1 MIVTR
6 RQLPSLAAALLA
18 ATASLAAFVTPASAA
33 AKVQRIVSPGG
44 IEAWFVQDATVP
56 LVSMEYAFAGGS
68 SQDPA
73 DKPGTGSFAANM
85 LDEGA
90 ADLDSKTFHERLER
104 RAIEMSFS
112 VTRDHLRGSMRMLK
126 ENSDEAFDL
135 LRLALTSARF
145 DSEPLERVRAQ
156 MVSSARRETTNP
168 VSIAGRKFW
177 EQAYGTHP
185 YARAPN
191 GTLESLPAIQAADLK
206 DYARRVIAKDTL
218 KVAVVGDI
226 TPEALGK
233 LLDST
238 FGALPAKAELVPVPM
253 VEAAKP
259 PKHTSAIV
267 DVPQTSVNFGG
278 PGVARNDP
286 DFMAAYIVN
295 HILGGG
301 TLSTRLYKEV
311 REKRGL
317 VYSVSQSLI
326 WLKKSS
332 LFAGSTATRA
342 DKAKETLDTIA
353 SEIARMGNEG
363 PTQKELDEAKSYL
376 KGSQMLA
383 LDTSSKF
390 ATALLQ
396 YQIDDLG
403 IDYIE
408 KRNAIV
414 DAVTLEDTKRVAK
427 RIWGQGL
434 LSVSVGRAAQAA
446 TEPPVTNTAPKAN

>member
-6 RQLPSLAAALLA
+6 RQLPALAAAFLAAATSLAAM
-18 ATASLAAFVTPASAA
+18 TPASAA
-33 AKVQRIVSPGG
+33 AKVQRVISPGG

-56 LVSMEYAFAGGS
+56 LVAMEYAFAGGS

-73 DKPGTGSFAANM
+73 DKPGTGSLTANM

-104 RAIEMSFS
+104 RAIEMNFS

-126 ENSDEAFDL
+126 EHSDEAFGL
-135 LRLALTSARF
+135 LKLALTSARF

-156 MVSSARRETTNP
+156 MLSSARRESTNP

-191 GTLESLPAIQAADLK
+191 GTLESLPMIQATDLK
-206 DYARRVIAKDTL
+206 DYAKRVIAKDTL
-218 KVAVVGDI
+218 KIAVVGDI
-226 TPEALGK
+226 TPEALGR

-238 FGALPAKAELVPVPM
+238 FGALPAKADLVPVPM

-317 VYSVSQSLI
+317 VYSVSESLL
-326 WLKKSS
+326 WMKKSS

-342 DKAKETLDTIA
+342 DKAKETLDTIT
-353 SEIARMGNEG
+353 SEIARMGSEG
-363 PTQKELDEAKSYL
+363 PTQQELDEAKSYL

-396 YQIDDLG
+396 YQTDELG

-446 TEPPVTNTAPKAN
+446 TEPATSTAPKAN

>member
-6 RQLPSLAAALLA
+6 RHLPRIAAAVIVGA
-18 ATASLAAFVTPASAA
+18 ASLAAFAAPASAA
-33 AKVQRIVSPGG
+33 AKVQRVISPGG

-56 LVSMEYAFAGGS
+56 LVAMEYSFAGGS

-73 DKPGTGSFAANM
+73 DKPGVGSFTANM

-90 ADLDSKTFHERLER
+90 ADLDSREFHERLER
-104 RAIEMSFS
+104 RAIEMSFTA
-112 VTRDHLRGSMRMLK
+112 TRDYLRGSMRMLK
-126 ENSDEAFDL
+126 DHRDEAFGL
-135 LRLALTSARF
+135 LKLALTSARF
-145 DSEPLERVRAQ
+145 DAEPLERVRSQ
-156 MVSSARRETTNP
+156 MVSNARRETTNP

-185 YARAPN
+185 YARPPN
-191 GTLESLPAIQAADLK
+191 GTVESLPAIQAADLK
-206 DYARRVIAKDTL
+206 DYARVLAKDTL
-218 KVAVVGDI
+218 KIAVVGDI
-226 TPEALGK
+226 DADTLGK
-233 LLDST
+233 LLDTT
-238 FGALPAKAELVPVPM
+238 FGALPATANLTAVAE

-259 PKHTSAIV
+259 PQRSSV
-267 DVPQTSVNFGG
+267 VLDVPQTSINFGG
-278 PGVARNDP
+278 PGIARNDP

-326 WLKKSS
+326 WMKKSS
-332 LFAGSTATRA
+332 LFAGATATRA
-342 DKAKETLDTIA
+342 DKAGETLETIA
-353 SEIARMGNEG
+353 AEIARMGNEG
-363 PTQKELDEAKSYL
+363 PTQKELDEAKSFL

-383 LDTSSKF
+383 LDTSSNF

-396 YQIDDLG
+396 YQNDNLG

-414 DAVTLEDTKRVAK
+414 DAVTLDAAKRVAK

-434 LSVSVGRAAQAA
+434 LSVSVGRAPQASA
-446 TEPPVTNTAPKAN
+446 EPAKK

>member
-1 MIVTR
+1 MMITR
-6 RQLPSLAAALLA
+6 RHLPRLAAAFLV

-33 AKVQRIVSPGG
+33 AKVQRVVSPGG

-56 LVSMEYAFAGGS
+56 LVAMEYAFVGGS

-73 DKPGTGSFAANM
+73 DKPGVGSFTANM

-90 ADLDSKTFHERLER
+90 ADLDSKAFHERLER
-104 RAIEMSFS
+104 RAIEMRFS
-112 VTRDHLRGSMRMLK
+112 VTRDYLRGSMRTLR
-126 ENSDEAFDL
+126 ENSGEAFGL
-135 LRLALTSARF
+135 LKLALTSARF

-156 MVSSARRETTNP
+156 MLSNARRETTNP

-185 YARAPN
+185 YARPPN
-191 GTLESLPAIQAADLK
+191 GTVESLPAIQAADLK
-206 DYARRVIAKDTL
+206 DYAKRVLAKDTL
-218 KVAVVGDI
+218 KIAVVGDI
-226 TPEALGK
+226 APEALGK
-233 LLDST
+233 LLDDT
-238 FGALPAKAELVPVPM
+238 FGALPAKGNLTPVP
-253 VEAAKP
+253 EIGAAGP
-259 PKHTSAIV
+259 PLHTSAIV
-267 DVPQTSVNFGG
+267 DVPQTSVYFGG
-278 PGVARNDP
+278 PGIARNDP

-317 VYSVSQSLI
+317 VYSLSESLI
-326 WLKKSS
+326 WMKKSS
-332 LFAGSTATRA
+332 LFAGATATRA

-353 SEIARMGNEG
+353 AEIARMGNDG
-363 PTQKELDEAKSYL
+363 STQKELDEAKSYL

-396 YQIDDLG
+396 YQLDDLG

-414 DAVTLEDTKRVAK
+414 DAVTLDDAKRAAK
-427 RIWGQGL
+427 RIWSHGL
-434 LSVSVGRAAQAA
+434 LSVSVGRAEQAA
-446 TEPPVTNTAPKAN
+446 AQPATGAAPKAN

>member
-6 RQLPSLAAALLA
+6 RQLPALVAAFIAAASSLA
-18 ATASLAAFVTPASAA
+18 SMTPASAA
-33 AKVQRIVSPGG
+33 AKVQRLVSPGG

-56 LVSMEYAFAGGS
+56 LVAMEYAFAGGS

-73 DKPGTGSFAANM
+73 DKPGTGSFTANM

-90 ADLDSKTFHERLER
+90 ADLDSKAFHERIER

-126 ENSDEAFDL
+126 ENSEEAFDL

-156 MVSSARRETTNP
+156 MMSSARRETTNP

-177 EQAYGTHP
+177 EQAYGNHP

-191 GTLESLPAIQAADLK
+191 GTLESLPIIQSADLK
-206 DYARRVIAKDTL
+206 DYAKHVIARDTL

-238 FGALPAKAELVPVPM
+238 FGALPAKADLVPVPM

-278 PGVARNDP
+278 PGIMRNDP

-326 WLKKSS
+326 WMKKSS

-408 KRNAIV
+408 KRNAVV
-414 DAVTLEDTKRVAK
+414 DAVTLEDTRRVAK

-446 TEPPVTNTAPKAN
+446 TEPPATSTGPKAN

>member
-1 MIVTR
+1 VIVTR
-6 RQLPSLAAALLA
+6 RQLPALAAAFLA
-18 ATASLAAFVTPASAA
+18 AASSLASMTPASAA
-33 AKVQRIVSPGG
+33 AKVQRLVSPGG

-56 LVSMEYAFAGGS
+56 LVAMEYAFAGGS

-73 DKPGTGSFAANM
+73 DKPGTGSFTANM

-90 ADLDSKTFHERLER
+90 ADLDSKAFHERIER

-126 ENSDEAFDL
+126 ENSEEAFDL

-145 DSEPLERVRAQ
+145 DSEPLDRVRAQ

-177 EQAYGTHP
+177 EQAYGNHP

-191 GTLESLPAIQAADLK
+191 GTLESLPIIQSADLK
-206 DYARRVIAKDTL
+206 DYAKRVIARDTL

-238 FGALPAKAELVPVPM
+238 FGALPAKADLVPVPV

-278 PGVARNDP
+278 PGIMRNDP

-326 WLKKSS
+326 WMKKSS

-408 KRNAIV
+408 KRNAVV
-414 DAVTLEDTKRVAK
+414 DAVTLEDTRRVAK

-446 TEPPVTNTAPKAN
+446 TELPATSTAPKAN

>member
-1 MIVTR
+1 VIVTR
-6 RQLPSLAAALLA
+6 RQLPALAAAFLAAATSLAAM
-18 ATASLAAFVTPASAA
+18 TPASAA
-33 AKVQRIVSPGG
+33 AKVQRVISPGG

-56 LVSMEYAFAGGS
+56 LVAMEYAFAGGS

-73 DKPGTGSFAANM
+73 DKPGTGSLTANM

-104 RAIEMSFS
+104 RAIEMNFS

-126 ENSDEAFDL
+126 EHSDEAFGL
-135 LRLALTSARF
+135 LKLALTSARF

-156 MVSSARRETTNP
+156 MLSSARRESTNP

-191 GTLESLPAIQAADLK
+191 GTLESLPMIQATDLK
-206 DYARRVIAKDTL
+206 DYAKRVIAKDTL
-218 KVAVVGDI
+218 KIAVVGDI
-226 TPEALGK
+226 TPEALGR

-238 FGALPAKAELVPVPM
+238 FGALPAKADLVPVPM

-317 VYSVSQSLI
+317 VYSVSESLL
-326 WLKKSS
+326 WMKKSS

-342 DKAKETLDTIA
+342 DKAKETLDTIT
-353 SEIARMGNEG
+353 SEIARMGSEG
-363 PTQKELDEAKSYL
+363 PTQQELDEAKSYL

-396 YQIDDLG
+396 YQTDELG

-414 DAVTLEDTKRVAK
+414 DAVTLEDTKRVAR

-446 TEPPVTNTAPKAN
+446 TEPATSTAPKAN